1 MELAVDEDIMAR
13 TTAQSRQH
21 SRLLSTH
28 PRVSV
33 VDNAFM
39 DIVDRLVSRR
49 IRPIVLELVHALGHY
64 IYILWSM
71 TYPERP
77 CPWIMT
83 ASDNTQPPLLRG
95 WRSYTITA
103 VAEHRAAGAELATPS
118 PITLAFWRA
127 EVGYALRD
135 VEEVV
140 GVWKKRGRIFAS
152 SLEAGQYGQVEDGN
166 VLGTEDAGAGGNMA
180 RLLNDLEEAIWGDS
194 LPRSTDLVLVLPAD
208 FDPYAIP
215 VGQGV
220 LSPAG
225 GGPSSLGDAF
235 GPPTTIRSPISGS
248 SHVAMDDVYAM
259 PDLISPS
266 PGHVLDTAGRQL
278 GDEAG
283 DTVGY
288 DLLSTRG
295 NRATTGAHTNQG
307 VVQAWAWQA
316 RASVAAQGGLS
327 GPSGEGGAEL
337 AQLTLEEV
345 GRQRHA
351 EWLASQR
358 S

>member
-1 MELAVDEDIMAR
+1 
-13 TTAQSRQH
+13 
-21 SRLLSTH
+21 
-28 PRVSV
+28 
-33 VDNAFM
+33 M

-49 IRPIVLELVHALGHY
+49 IRPIVLELIHALGHY
-64 IYILWSM
+64 IYILWSI

-83 ASDNTQPPLLRG
+83 AGDNTQPPLLRG
-95 WRSYTITA
+95 WRSHTITA
-103 VAEHRAAGAELATPS
+103 VAEYRAEGAELATPS
-118 PITLAFWRA
+118 PVTLAFWRA

-152 SLEAGQYGQVEDGN
+152 SLKAGQYGDAEDGN
-166 VLGTEDAGAGGNMA
+166 VLGKVEAGEGGNMA

-220 LSPAG
+220 
-225 GGPSSLGDAF
+225 GGPSALGDAF
-235 GPPTTIRSPISGS
+235 GPPTSIRSPVGGLP
-248 SHVAMDDVYAM
+248 HAAMEEVYAM
-259 PDLISPS
+259 PDLIPPS
-266 PGHVLDTAGRQL
+266 PGNLLDTPGRQL
-278 GDEAG
+278 GGEAG

-288 DLLSTRG
+288 DILSSKG
-295 NRATTGAHTNQG
+295 DRAATGAHTNQG
-307 VVQAWAWQA
+307 VVQAWARQA

-327 GPSGEGGAEL
+327 GSSGEGGAEL

-345 GRQRHA
+345 GRKRHA

-358 S
+358 G